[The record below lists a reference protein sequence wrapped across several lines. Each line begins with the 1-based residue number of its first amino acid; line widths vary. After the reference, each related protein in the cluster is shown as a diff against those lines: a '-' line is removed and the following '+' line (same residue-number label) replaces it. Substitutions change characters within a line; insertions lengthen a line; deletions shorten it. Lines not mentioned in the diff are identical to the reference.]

1 MQENMRFCHVAYSM
15 KRIEIP
21 LNHIRDKNKF
31 KNRLFIYF
39 SSMFQDYFCYIIIQ
53 CFKTTICFIWF
64 NVLRLLF
71 VLFGS
76 MFQDFP
82 TKDD

>member
-1 MQENMRFCHVAYSM
+1 MREDMRFYHMAYSM
-15 KRIEIP
+15 KRIDIP
-21 LNHIRDKNKF
+21 LSHIRDKNKF
-31 KNRLFIYF
+31 KSKDYLFILV
-39 SSMFQDYFCYIIIQ
+39 Q
-53 CFKTTICFIWF
+53 CFKTIFVTSLF